1 MTIANMITSLR
12 ILFVPA
18 LFIGANHKLGSV
30 VWIVA
35 AITDFLDGWIARTYK
50 QQSALGEL
58 LDPIADKIIMAA
70 GLILINRQYPHY
82 WLLIPSIII
91 MIRDFYITKKRIV
104 EYRQYRSIQTLSVT
118 KLSKMKTMV
127 LFIGILSLLI
137 AHDTNNKLVFT
148 IGCMLIYVSVIVSTY
163 TLLNFMQVF
172 KVTKNTHE
180 LRE

>member
-30 VWIVA
+30 VWIIA

-70 GLILINRQYPHY
+70 GLIVINRQYPHY

-91 MIRDFYITKKRIV
+91 MIRDFYITKKRI
-104 EYRQYRSIQTLSVT
+104 ELEKPLKWPQRPRLHKETTSGHHHAQNTAPGHDLYW
-118 KLSKMKTMV
+118 
-127 LFIGILSLLI
+127 LL
-137 AHDTNNKLVFT
+137 
-148 IGCMLIYVSVIVSTY
+148 
-163 TLLNFMQVF
+163 
-172 KVTKNTHE
+172 
-180 LRE
+180 